1 MATEQPV
8 RGPTEQMSAAE
19 PAAGTF
25 DYVGVWQHPIPSALV
40 LDPRLLPSEKLVWIV
55 LRVTMARPGA
65 VITPTYDYLTNACS
79 LARPTLSKA
88 LKVLQLTGWLKA
100 GKRSTDG
107 WVESNSYL
115 MYDQDLSATYVESI
129 TFQDF
134 ARSCLLHGERLR
146 SVVEAV
152 ATKFE
157 LLDLLELARSK
168 KIELLGKSGSKKIE
182 LPSSKKIEL
191 LEIPSSSKI
200 ELLRD
205 VDFSS
210 SSKIELP
217 RVRGSSSCV
226 NNTTAQGQEQ
236 KQLPIPLPKRILV
249 WPAVSDVTKDGCKAD
264 LAMLTDDVAQQVLDE
279 CAAARALGKVRND
292 TMFLRALITSA
303 IGGTFI
309 FSDAGYKVAS
319 ERINAAKRPTSTIT
333 AETDA
338 EKRSAQRDFERMQKE
353 FGVANV

>member
-1 MATEQPV
+1 
-8 RGPTEQMSAAE
+8 MSTAE
-19 PAAGTF
+19 SEAGTF

-65 VITPTYDYLTNACS
+65 VITPTYDYLTTACS

-115 MYDQDLSATYVESI
+115 MYDQDLSATYVDSI
-129 TFQDF
+129 DFQDF

-157 LLDLLELARSK
+157 LLELLELARSK
-168 KIELLGKSGSKKIE
+168 RIELLGKSGSKNIE

-191 LEIPSSSKI
+191 LEIPRSSKI
-200 ELLRD
+200 ELLRNL
-205 VDFSS
+205 DFSS
-210 SSKIELP
+210 SSKIEPP
-217 RVRGSSSCV
+217 RVRSSSCV
-226 NNTTAQGQEQ
+226 NNTTAQGEEQ
-236 KQLPIPLPKRILV
+236 KQLPMPLSKRILV
-249 WPAVSDVTKDGCKAD
+249 WPAVSEITKTGCKAD

-279 CAAARALGKVRND
+279 CAAARAQGKVRND

-303 IGGTFI
+303 IGGTFL
-309 FSDAGYKVAS
+309 FSDAGYKVAN
-319 ERINAAKRPTSTIT
+319 ERINAAKRPTPIIT
-333 AETDA
+333 APVSVDERR
-338 EKRSAQRDFERMQKE
+338 EAQRAFERMQAD

>member
-1 MATEQPV
+1 
-8 RGPTEQMSAAE
+8 MSAAE
-19 PAAGTF
+19 SAAGTF

-65 VITPTYDYLTNACS
+65 VITPTYDYLTTACS

-100 GKRSTDG
+100 GKRATDG

-115 MYDQDLSATYVESI
+115 MFDQDQSATYAHSI
-129 TFQDF
+129 AFKDF
-134 ARSCLLHGERLR
+134 ACSCISHGERLR

-168 KIELLGKSGSKKIE
+168 KIELLGKSGSKNFE

-191 LEIPSSSKI
+191 LEIPGSSKI
-200 ELLRD
+200 ELLRN

-226 NNTTAQGQEQ
+226 NNTTAQGEEQ
-236 KQLPIPLPKRILV
+236 KQLPMPLQKRVLV
-249 WPAVSDVTKDGCKAD
+249 WPAVSEITKTGCKAD

-279 CAAARALGKVRND
+279 CAAARAQGKVRND

-303 IGGTFI
+303 IGGTFL
-309 FSDAGYKVAS
+309 FSDAGYKVAN
-319 ERINAAKRPTSTIT
+319 ERTNAAKRPTSTS
-333 AETDA
+333 AGETDA
-338 EKRSAQRDFERMQKE
+338 EKRWAQRQFELLQNE
-353 FGVANV
+353 FGVVNV